1 MFSWE
6 GFFNFFAASLFL
18 FFLDTR
24 RALVI
29 NLFIGFNSFLGVTFR
44 RGKHS
49 SKSELMVSEN
59 VLNAVLGS
67 LSLITLDQ
75 SFSLSLSLKSDVF
88 LRWFYEFYECNEPS
102 LYSSKEDVCPFYR
115 LDILMREWTDYPF
128 LRLDQWSHLNH

>member
-1 MFSWE
+1 MFSCE

-29 NLFIGFNSFLGVTFR
+29 NLFIGFKSFLGMTFR

-59 VLNAVLGS
+59 
-67 LSLITLDQ
+67 
-75 SFSLSLSLKSDVF
+75 F
-88 LRWFYEFYECNEPS
+88 
-102 LYSSKEDVCPFYR
+102 
-115 LDILMREWTDYPF
+115 
-128 LRLDQWSHLNH
+128 